1 MIKKKY
7 ICILMIRIFMLYEN
21 VNYMVFTRYSAA
33 KIWSSF
39 CIQDILKAE
48 LHYQINLIGLIN

>member
-1 MIKKKY
+1 
-7 ICILMIRIFMLYEN
+7 MIRIFMLYEN

-39 CIQDILKAE
+39 YIQDILKAE
-48 LHYQINLIGLIN
+48 LHYQINLIRLIN